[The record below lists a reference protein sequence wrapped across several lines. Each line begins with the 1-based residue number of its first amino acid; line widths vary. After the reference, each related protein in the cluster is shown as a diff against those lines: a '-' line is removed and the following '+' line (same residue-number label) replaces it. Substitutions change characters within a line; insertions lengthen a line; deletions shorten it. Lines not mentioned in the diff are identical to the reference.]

1 MATSTFT
8 LCSRRGTYGTQLALV
23 TRLVPGDAAPFCVA
37 GVAFGDI
44 HLHFAWQAWHLATST
59 CTLCGRR
66 GTYGTQLAL
75 FRRLVPG
82 VALGDIDLWGRRGT
96 WRHRPSL
103 CVAGVALVTCG
114 IQPALV
120 MRLVRGEAAPFCV
133 AGMALGVAL
142 GNVDLTLCRGRGIL
156 RRRHSVCVAGTY
168 GAGLALVTPLVPG
181 HAAPFCVAGVAL
193 GDIHLRFA
201 WQATFDWYTDKYNS
215 STAAKDPSH
224 VRRHSQTSLDGRVR
238 RQSAVVIEMTTEV
251 PIGDEEGEE
260 ANSQSQSVGKLRDV
274 QSKEPDQHPLK
285 DQLTAKKVN
294 INEVREILKHL
305 EDLPRWLEEPL
316 VSGSIP
322 KPLIVAVADNNPD
335 LVGLLI
341 EFRAD
346 FSKPYD
352 APSSYKGWIK
362 PGQSLLSCVS
372 NRKGRFVGTM
382 LADRLT
388 KIEEMLTVQD
398 AEQVIDDLDALE
410 VGSSKSAFGAIAAT
424 WGTDELSKP
433 RHTQGHP
440 KGVYEVLEHLD
451 DGDTSTVWGGVHLPT
466 KVSVAIKIE
475 VKSAEAEEQRD
486 LLKRRQRF
494 AKKLLDAL
502 HGEAFKACEELMAEH
517 EKLREV
523 DGYKHIFKALQ
534 SIETVSIVKRT
545 EAFDRFF
552 DAMNRRRGQ
561 PVDGYIRQRKQQ
573 WNELQ
578 DLADGVQMSEDL
590 KAYFMLKGAG
600 LSREDRRMILLANQ
614 SSYTMDG
621 IEKALRTSFYD
632 VHEKERQRDAPGF
645 QRAHSRKGSGKRS
658 YAVGSEDAA
667 SWTAVS
673 GEETIPED
681 EEDEDAFAVDG
692 ETWNDDAETY
702 GEDQSDYGASGD
714 DEVFQA
720 YSAMDQSRRSYKDSR
735 RKLKEVQKSRGFY
748 KGDGKGSQSREQAKQ
763 AEKER
768 TRCGSCNILKN

>member
-1 MATSTFT
+1 MP
-8 LCSRRGTYGTQLALV
+8 L
-23 TRLVPGDAAPFCVA
+23 
-37 GVAFGDI
+37 
-44 HLHFAWQAWHLATST
+44 
-59 CTLCGRR
+59 
-66 GTYGTQLAL
+66 
-75 FRRLVPG
+75 
-82 VALGDIDLWGRRGT
+82 
-96 WRHRPSL
+96 RHTVL
-103 CVAGVALVTCG
+103 
-114 IQPALV
+114 
-120 MRLVRGEAAPFCV
+120 RGEAKPKPR
-133 AGMALGVAL
+133 
-142 GNVDLTLCRGRGIL
+142 NVP
-156 RRRHSVCVAGTY
+156 
-168 GAGLALVTPLVPG
+168 PLDSCQG
-181 HAAPFCVAGVAL
+181 DRSNSKRATAGVVSVERDVPQRKVHDKGREEEPVDWVERKTVSDVRSGSKGMSRRSKAVPAQVADGNEDHSHSYPERIGSKESTGSNGRFKKQISRL
-193 GDIHLRFA
+193 SSKTTLMSEDPTQQFGGTLRGYMDFLYREA
-201 WQATFDWYTDKYNS
+201 EQQLMWEKLDAATNRLSTIQEAQDLERRPVVSLTSRNS
-215 STAAKDPSH
+215 ISQMKSARTAAFETLEDEEAAKDPSH

-260 ANSQSQSVGKLRDV
+260 ANPPGVVGKLRDV

-475 VKSAEAEEQRD
+475 VKSAEIEMWEEIDIMRRLRHPNICRLFETFESETQVFMVLELCLGRLYDSLAVKEDGGYAVCRSPRFLRQLVLAVACLHDRKICHRD
-486 LLKRRQRF
+486 VQLENFLLMKQDAPLEEATPKLIDF
-494 AKKLLDAL
+494 TTAKDYSGGQVLVTKVCTPTYVAKEILSRKMEPYTEKVDIWSLGVVFFIMFCG
-502 HGEAFKACEELMAEH
+502 HPPFWGETDFEILTK
-517 EKLREV
+517 
-523 DGYKHIFKALQ
+523 
-534 SIETVSIVKRT
+534 VKKGIWS
-545 EAFDRFF
+545 F
-552 DAMNRRRGQ
+552 Q
-561 PVDGYIRQRKQQ
+561 PSTA
-573 WNELQ
+573 W
-578 DLADGVQMSEDL
+578 
-590 KAYFMLKGAG
+590 KGASKQG
-600 LSREDRRMILLANQ
+600 MDLIQKMIVPVA
-614 SSYTMDG
+614 
-621 IEKALRTSFYD
+621 
-632 VHEKERQRDAPGF
+632 ER
-645 QRAHSRKGSGKRS
+645 
-658 YAVGSEDAA
+658 
-667 SWTAVS
+667 
-673 GEETIPED
+673 
-681 EEDEDAFAVDG
+681 
-692 ETWNDDAETY
+692 
-702 GEDQSDYGASGD
+702 
-714 DEVFQA
+714 
-720 YSAMDQSRRSYKDSR
+720 YSAQDVLRHEFLLS
-735 RKLKEVQKSRGFY
+735 
-748 KGDGKGSQSREQAKQ
+748 
-763 AEKER
+763 
-768 TRCGSCNILKN
+768 

>member
-1 MATSTFT
+1 MTKAARRSLSTGWSERPFPTSGAAARECHAGAKLFLPAQVADGNEDHSQSYPERIGSKESTGSNGRFKKQISRLSSKTALMSEDPTQQFGGT
-8 LCSRRGTYGTQLALV
+8 LRGYMDFLYREAEQQLMWEKL
-23 TRLVPGDAAPFCVA
+23 DAATNRLSTIQEAQDLERRPVVSLTSRNSISQMKSA
-37 GVAFGDI
+37 RTAAFE
-44 HLHFAWQAWHLATST
+44 
-59 CTLCGRR
+59 TLE
-66 GTYGTQLAL
+66 
-75 FRRLVPG
+75 
-82 VALGDIDLWGRRGT
+82 D
-96 WRHRPSL
+96 
-103 CVAGVALVTCG
+103 
-114 IQPALV
+114 
-120 MRLVRGEAAPFCV
+120 EE
-133 AGMALGVAL
+133 
-142 GNVDLTLCRGRGIL
+142 
-156 RRRHSVCVAGTY
+156 
-168 GAGLALVTPLVPG
+168 
-181 HAAPFCVAGVAL
+181 
-193 GDIHLRFA
+193 
-201 WQATFDWYTDKYNS
+201 
-215 STAAKDPSH
+215 AAKDPSH

-260 ANSQSQSVGKLRDV
+260 ANTQGKPRDV

-475 VKSAEAEEQRD
+475 VKSAEVEMWEEIDIMRRLRHPNICRLFETFESETQVFMVLELCLGRLYDSLAVKEDGGYAVCRSPRFLRQLVLAVACLHDRKICHRD
-486 LLKRRQRF
+486 VQLENFLLMKEDASLEEATPKLIDF
-494 AKKLLDAL
+494 TTAKDYSGGQVLVTKVCTPTYVAKEILSRKMEPYTEKVDIWSLGVVFFIMFCG
-502 HGEAFKACEELMAEH
+502 HPPFWGETDFEILTK
-517 EKLREV
+517 
-523 DGYKHIFKALQ
+523 
-534 SIETVSIVKRT
+534 VKKGIWS
-545 EAFDRFF
+545 F
-552 DAMNRRRGQ
+552 Q
-561 PVDGYIRQRKQQ
+561 PSTA
-573 WNELQ
+573 W
-578 DLADGVQMSEDL
+578 
-590 KAYFMLKGAG
+590 KGASKQG
-600 LSREDRRMILLANQ
+600 MDLIQKMIVPVA
-614 SSYTMDG
+614 
-621 IEKALRTSFYD
+621 
-632 VHEKERQRDAPGF
+632 ER
-645 QRAHSRKGSGKRS
+645 
-658 YAVGSEDAA
+658 
-667 SWTAVS
+667 
-673 GEETIPED
+673 
-681 EEDEDAFAVDG
+681 
-692 ETWNDDAETY
+692 
-702 GEDQSDYGASGD
+702 
-714 DEVFQA
+714 
-720 YSAMDQSRRSYKDSR
+720 YSAQDVLRHEFLLS
-735 RKLKEVQKSRGFY
+735 
-748 KGDGKGSQSREQAKQ
+748 
-763 AEKER
+763 
-768 TRCGSCNILKN
+768 

>member
-1 MATSTFT
+1 MP
-8 LCSRRGTYGTQLALV
+8 L
-23 TRLVPGDAAPFCVA
+23 
-37 GVAFGDI
+37 
-44 HLHFAWQAWHLATST
+44 
-59 CTLCGRR
+59 
-66 GTYGTQLAL
+66 
-75 FRRLVPG
+75 
-82 VALGDIDLWGRRGT
+82 
-96 WRHRPSL
+96 RHTVL
-103 CVAGVALVTCG
+103 
-114 IQPALV
+114 
-120 MRLVRGEAAPFCV
+120 RGEAKPKPR
-133 AGMALGVAL
+133 
-142 GNVDLTLCRGRGIL
+142 NVP
-156 RRRHSVCVAGTY
+156 
-168 GAGLALVTPLVPG
+168 PLDSCQG
-181 HAAPFCVAGVAL
+181 DRSNSKRATAGVVSVERDVPQRKVHDKGREEEPVDWVERKTVSDVRSGSKGMSRRSKAVPAQVADGNEDHSHSYPERIGSKESTGSNGRFKKQISRLSSKTAL
-193 GDIHLRFA
+193 MSEDPTQQFGGTLRGYMDFLYREA
-201 WQATFDWYTDKYNS
+201 EQQLMWEKLDAATNRLSTIQEAQDLERRPVVSLTSRNS
-215 STAAKDPSH
+215 ISQMKSARKAAFETLEDEEAAKDPSH

-260 ANSQSQSVGKLRDV
+260 ANPPGVVGKLRDV

-475 VKSAEAEEQRD
+475 VKSAEIEMWEEIDIMRRLRHPNICRLFETFESETQVFMVLELCLGRLYDSLAVKEDGGYAVCRSPRFLRQLVLAVACLHDRKICHRD
-486 LLKRRQRF
+486 VQLENFLLMKQDAPLEEATPKLIDF
-494 AKKLLDAL
+494 TTAKDYSGGQVLVTKVCTPTYVAKEILSRKMEPYTEKVDIWSLGVVFFIMFCG
-502 HGEAFKACEELMAEH
+502 HPPFWGETDFEILTK
-517 EKLREV
+517 
-523 DGYKHIFKALQ
+523 
-534 SIETVSIVKRT
+534 VKKGIWS
-545 EAFDRFF
+545 F
-552 DAMNRRRGQ
+552 Q
-561 PVDGYIRQRKQQ
+561 PSTA
-573 WNELQ
+573 W
-578 DLADGVQMSEDL
+578 
-590 KAYFMLKGAG
+590 KGASKQG
-600 LSREDRRMILLANQ
+600 MDLIQKMIVPVA
-614 SSYTMDG
+614 
-621 IEKALRTSFYD
+621 
-632 VHEKERQRDAPGF
+632 ER
-645 QRAHSRKGSGKRS
+645 
-658 YAVGSEDAA
+658 
-667 SWTAVS
+667 
-673 GEETIPED
+673 
-681 EEDEDAFAVDG
+681 
-692 ETWNDDAETY
+692 
-702 GEDQSDYGASGD
+702 
-714 DEVFQA
+714 
-720 YSAMDQSRRSYKDSR
+720 YSAQDVLRHEFLLS
-735 RKLKEVQKSRGFY
+735 
-748 KGDGKGSQSREQAKQ
+748 
-763 AEKER
+763 
-768 TRCGSCNILKN
+768 

>member
-1 MATSTFT
+1 MP
-8 LCSRRGTYGTQLALV
+8 L
-23 TRLVPGDAAPFCVA
+23 
-37 GVAFGDI
+37 
-44 HLHFAWQAWHLATST
+44 
-59 CTLCGRR
+59 
-66 GTYGTQLAL
+66 
-75 FRRLVPG
+75 
-82 VALGDIDLWGRRGT
+82 
-96 WRHRPSL
+96 RHTVL
-103 CVAGVALVTCG
+103 
-114 IQPALV
+114 
-120 MRLVRGEAAPFCV
+120 RGEAKPKPR
-133 AGMALGVAL
+133 
-142 GNVDLTLCRGRGIL
+142 NVP
-156 RRRHSVCVAGTY
+156 
-168 GAGLALVTPLVPG
+168 PLDSCQG
-181 HAAPFCVAGVAL
+181 DRSNSKRATAGVVSVERDVPQRKVHDKGREEEPVDWVERKTVSDVRSGSKGMSRRSKAVPAQVADGNEDHSHSYPERIGSKESTGSNGRFKKQISRLSSKTAL
-193 GDIHLRFA
+193 MSEDPTQQFGGTLRGYMDFLYREA
-201 WQATFDWYTDKYNS
+201 EQQLMWEKLDAATNRLSTIQEAQDLERRPVVSLTSRNS
-215 STAAKDPSH
+215 ISQMKSARTAAFETLEDEEAAKDPSH

-260 ANSQSQSVGKLRDV
+260 ANPPGVVGKLRDV

-475 VKSAEAEEQRD
+475 VKSAEIEMWEEIDIMRRLRHPNICRLFETFESETQVFMVLELCLGRLYDSLAVKEDGGYAVCRSPRFLRQLVLAVACLHDRKICHRD
-486 LLKRRQRF
+486 VQLENFLLMKQDAPLEEATPKLIDF
-494 AKKLLDAL
+494 TTAKDYSGGQVLVTKVCTPTYVAKEILSRKMEPYTEKVDIWSLGVVFFIMFCG
-502 HGEAFKACEELMAEH
+502 HPPFWGETDFEILTK
-517 EKLREV
+517 
-523 DGYKHIFKALQ
+523 
-534 SIETVSIVKRT
+534 VKKGIWS
-545 EAFDRFF
+545 F
-552 DAMNRRRGQ
+552 Q
-561 PVDGYIRQRKQQ
+561 PSTA
-573 WNELQ
+573 W
-578 DLADGVQMSEDL
+578 
-590 KAYFMLKGAG
+590 KGASKQG
-600 LSREDRRMILLANQ
+600 MDLIQKMIVPVA
-614 SSYTMDG
+614 
-621 IEKALRTSFYD
+621 
-632 VHEKERQRDAPGF
+632 ER
-645 QRAHSRKGSGKRS
+645 
-658 YAVGSEDAA
+658 
-667 SWTAVS
+667 
-673 GEETIPED
+673 
-681 EEDEDAFAVDG
+681 
-692 ETWNDDAETY
+692 
-702 GEDQSDYGASGD
+702 
-714 DEVFQA
+714 
-720 YSAMDQSRRSYKDSR
+720 YSAQDVLRHEFLLS
-735 RKLKEVQKSRGFY
+735 
-748 KGDGKGSQSREQAKQ
+748 
-763 AEKER
+763 
-768 TRCGSCNILKN
+768 

>member
-1 MATSTFT
+1 MP
-8 LCSRRGTYGTQLALV
+8 L
-23 TRLVPGDAAPFCVA
+23 
-37 GVAFGDI
+37 
-44 HLHFAWQAWHLATST
+44 
-59 CTLCGRR
+59 
-66 GTYGTQLAL
+66 
-75 FRRLVPG
+75 
-82 VALGDIDLWGRRGT
+82 
-96 WRHRPSL
+96 RHTVL
-103 CVAGVALVTCG
+103 
-114 IQPALV
+114 
-120 MRLVRGEAAPFCV
+120 RGEAKPKPRNVPPLDCQGDRSNSKRATAAVSVERDAQRKVHDKGREEEPVDWVERKTVSDVRSGSKGMSRRSKAVPAQV
-133 AGMALGVAL
+133 ADGNEDHSQSYPERIGSKESTGSNGRFKKQISRLSSKTALMSEDPTQQFGGTLRGYMDFLYREAEQQL
-142 GNVDLTLCRGRGIL
+142 MWEKLDAATNRLSTIQEAQDLEHRPVVSLTSRNSISQMKSARTAAFETLE
-156 RRRHSVCVAGTY
+156 
-168 GAGLALVTPLVPG
+168 
-181 HAAPFCVAGVAL
+181 
-193 GDIHLRFA
+193 DEE
-201 WQATFDWYTDKYNS
+201 
-215 STAAKDPSH
+215 AAKDPSH

-260 ANSQSQSVGKLRDV
+260 ANTQGKPRDV

-440 KGVYEVLEHLD
+440 KGVYEVLERLD

-475 VKSAEAEEQRD
+475 VKSAEVEMWEEIDIMRRLRHPNICRLFETFESETQVFMVLELCLGRLYDSLAVKEDGGYAVCRSPRFLRQLVLAVACLHDRKICHRD
-486 LLKRRQRF
+486 VQLENFLLMKEDASLEEATPKLIDF
-494 AKKLLDAL
+494 TTAKDYSGGQVLVTKVCTPTYVAKEILSRKMEPYTEKVDIWSLGVVFFIMFCG
-502 HGEAFKACEELMAEH
+502 HPPFWGETDFEILTK
-517 EKLREV
+517 
-523 DGYKHIFKALQ
+523 
-534 SIETVSIVKRT
+534 VKKGIWS
-545 EAFDRFF
+545 F
-552 DAMNRRRGQ
+552 Q
-561 PVDGYIRQRKQQ
+561 PSTA
-573 WNELQ
+573 W
-578 DLADGVQMSEDL
+578 
-590 KAYFMLKGAG
+590 KGASKQG
-600 LSREDRRMILLANQ
+600 MDLIQKMIVPVA
-614 SSYTMDG
+614 
-621 IEKALRTSFYD
+621 
-632 VHEKERQRDAPGF
+632 ER
-645 QRAHSRKGSGKRS
+645 
-658 YAVGSEDAA
+658 
-667 SWTAVS
+667 
-673 GEETIPED
+673 
-681 EEDEDAFAVDG
+681 
-692 ETWNDDAETY
+692 
-702 GEDQSDYGASGD
+702 
-714 DEVFQA
+714 
-720 YSAMDQSRRSYKDSR
+720 YSAQDVLRHEFLLS
-735 RKLKEVQKSRGFY
+735 
-748 KGDGKGSQSREQAKQ
+748 
-763 AEKER
+763 
-768 TRCGSCNILKN
+768 